1 MLLELTAQQREL
13 QADLRRYF
21 AGLVSP
27 EERKAMLRER
37 YGKVYRDIVRRLGR
51 DGRLGVGWPVEY
63 GGRGFGEIE
72 QHIFVDEA
80 ARADA
85 QLPSVTLQTV
95 GPTLQTFGT
104 EGQKSTFL
112 PRILAGEVHFA
123 IGYTEPDAGTDLASL
138 RTSAVRDGDE

>member
-51 DGRLGVGWPVEY
+51 DARLGVGWPVEY

-80 ARADA
+80 ARADV

-104 EGQKSTFL
+104 EG
-112 PRILAGEVHFA
+112 
-123 IGYTEPDAGTDLASL
+123 
-138 RTSAVRDGDE
+138 